1 MFATTAKIPARKTL
15 SVMNEA
21 EQRGQHGMT
30 DHFRMSSGAGVST
43 AGVSRAGVS
52 RAAVFPLSLRQ
63 VQ

>member
-1 MFATTAKIPARKTL
+1 
-15 SVMNEA
+15 
-21 EQRGQHGMT
+21 MT